1 MTDTVY
7 QIAFYGLGLNSSII
21 LGAIGFGS
29 PPKDGA
35 LPATFVYQTLRNLS
49 LGNLV
54 LSLAGLVPGYWA
66 AFCFI
71 DRWGRK
77 PIQFMGFSVLTVLF
91 LVMGAFTFAFSSLSF
106 SSRSRHPVQC
116 AFTDGAYIRLQASG
130 TTR

>member
-1 MTDTVY
+1 MIR

-21 LGAIGFGS
+21 LAAIGFGS
-29 PPKDGA
+29 PSKNSAPGA
-35 LPATFVYQTLRNLS
+35 VVWQTLRNLS
-49 LGNLV
+49 LGNLI

-77 PIQFMGFSVLTVLF
+77 PIQFMGFSVLALLF
-91 LVMGAFTFAFSSLSF
+91 LTMGAYYVVIDAVARRTNARRQV
-106 SSRSRHPVQC
+106 SR
-116 AFTDGAYIRLQASG
+116 